1 MKRAITTTLILVF
14 TMTGL
19 FAQSRIDQ
27 LFEKYQGREG
37 FVSLTISGNM
47 LRLFAALDDNDS
59 DPVMRH
65 AAKFTSVRL
74 LAKEDDLVESENFYD
89 SVIKE
94 LMKGGYEEMMSVNST
109 DVDVKMLLLTDGDIF
124 REFILIAGGEEN
136 AIIQIRGN
144 LTYDDIREISSSV
157 NNGEGM
163 HALNMFH

>member
-1 MKRAITTTLILVF
+1 MKRAITTTLILIF

-19 FAQSRIDQ
+19 VAQSRIDQ

-47 LRLFAALDDNDS
+47 LRLFAALDDNNS
-59 DPVMRH
+59 DPVMKH
-65 AAKFTSVRL
+65 VAKFTSVRL
-74 LAKEDDLVESENFYD
+74 LAREDDFVESENFYD

-157 NNGEGM
+157 SNGEGM